1 MRNLALIAL
10 LCLALPL
17 CAQTDSSWI
26 RPVQDTSAA
35 SPVVLDGDTLFVLRT
50 GALGFPP
57 SMRAAAIAERV
68 RAYADELLPV
78 DSVTAR
84 EADVGSL
91 VVAGDRLLLT
101 VFDADAEGLGVTRG
115 DLAQD
120 YAGRIREAVA
130 HYREEYS
137 ARGLVRGGI
146 IALAATVLLIVL
158 LKVGNRLLSRALRRL
173 DSWVEFHVPR
183 TGAVVSVGWLRP
195 ALGVLAKGV
204 KVFLLV
210 VLLYAYLEVV
220 LNSFAWTRPIAASL
234 LSFILSPLKLLW
246 GEFVGQLPNLV
257 FLAVLAVLTR
267 LFLRAIRFLFGEIER
282 GRVTLP
288 GFYPDWS
295 RPTYN
300 IVRVLVIAFALVVAF
315 PYIPG
320 SSSAAFQGVSIFIGV
335 LLSLGSSSAVAN
347 VVAGV
352 ILTYMRAFKTGDYVR
367 ISDTVGTVVGSN
379 LLVTRIL
386 TPKNVEIT
394 VPNSSILA
402 THVTNYSMRAREK
415 QLILNTTVTIGY
427 DAPWR
432 QVHALLTMAAEKTRA
447 VLKDP
452 APFVLQNSLD
462 DFYVTYEL
470 NAYTDDAVNMVYTYA
485 DLHKNIQDLFNEYG
499 VQIMSPNYLADRPH
513 PTVVPKER
521 WYAAPAKQPG
531 EAGADA

>member
-1 MRNLALIAL
+1 
-10 LCLALPL
+10 
-17 CAQTDSSWI
+17 
-26 RPVQDTSAA
+26 
-35 SPVVLDGDTLFVLRT
+35 
-50 GALGFPP
+50 
-57 SMRAAAIAERV
+57 
-68 RAYADELLPV
+68 
-78 DSVTAR
+78 
-84 EADVGSL
+84 
-91 VVAGDRLLLT
+91 
-101 VFDADAEGLGVTRG
+101 
-115 DLAQD
+115 
-120 YAGRIREAVA
+120 
-130 HYREEYS
+130 
-137 ARGLVRGGI
+137 
-146 IALAATVLLIVL
+146 
-158 LKVGNRLLSRALRRL
+158 
-173 DSWVEFHVPR
+173 
-183 TGAVVSVGWLRP
+183 
-195 ALGVLAKGV
+195 
-204 KVFLLV
+204 
-210 VLLYAYLEVV
+210 
-220 LNSFAWTRPIAASL
+220 
-234 LSFILSPLKLLW
+234 
-246 GEFVGQLPNLV
+246 
-257 FLAVLAVLTR
+257 
-267 LFLRAIRFLFGEIER
+267 
-282 GRVTLP
+282 
-288 GFYPDWS
+288 
-295 RPTYN
+295 
-300 IVRVLVIAFALVVAF
+300 
-315 PYIPG
+315 
-320 SSSAAFQGVSIFIGV
+320 VSIFIGV